1 MADQPGQGGAQ
12 PAQGAGAHAGA
23 GAPKAL
29 EKVQKEIE
37 KGLLVKEK
45 LEIKEQKLEFK
56 EAKND
61 IKEHKDAKNEF
72 KEHKDEFKEHKNEFK
87 EHTHEFKEIKQELEK
102 LPKFG
107 IKEVDKQIPDKL
119 PGKEVVEGPL
129 GPGGDP
135 GPFAGV
141 SREALEAHAG
151 ALEQAAQQVRHFI
164 EQSDRPDLGEAAL
177 RNEPDQPAGG

>member
-56 EAKND
+56 ELKNEF
-61 IKEHKDAKNEF
+61 KEHKDAKNEF
-72 KEHKDEFKEHKNEFK
+72 KEHKNEFKEHK
-87 EHTHEFKEIKQELEK
+87 HEIKEIKQELEK
-102 LPKFG
+102 LPKFE
-107 IKEVDKQIPDKL
+107 IKEVDKQVPDKL

-135 GPFAGV
+135 GPFAGL

-164 EQSDRPDLGEAAL
+164 EQADRPDLGEGAL

>member
-1 MADQPGQGGAQ
+1 MAEQSGQGGAQ
-12 PAQGAGAHAGA
+12 PAQGARAGA
-23 GAPKAL
+23 GGPKAL

-45 LEIKEQKLEFK
+45 LEIKEHKLELK
-56 EAKND
+56 EAKNE

-72 KEHKDEFKEHKNEFK
+72 KEHKNEFKEHKN
-87 EHTHEFKEIKQELEK
+87 EFKEIKQELEK
-102 LPKFG
+102 LPK
-107 IKEVDKQIPDKL
+107 IEVKEVDKQVPDK
-119 PGKEVVEGPL
+119 PPSKEVVEGPL

-141 SREALEAHAG
+141 SREALEAHAS

-164 EQSDRPDLGEAAL
+164 EQSDRPDLGEGAL